1 MKFLAPSPAEL
12 TRGRAA
18 TPIAFIRAIV
28 TGYRRR
34 GMDPASARIAWI
46 TAKSSTLVVRH
57 IDDEQSLLQI
67 SCDRDIDES

>member
-1 MKFLAPSPAEL
+1 MLVDCDLSQIELRVGAQRYELATSPE
-12 TRGRAA
+12 
-18 TPIAFIRAIV
+18 PIQQAS
-28 TGYRRR
+28 
-34 GMDPASARIAWI
+34 MDPASARIAWI

>member
-34 GMDPASARIAWI
+34 GMDPASALTQAQIAP
-46 TAKSSTLVVRH
+46 TLLLYPVANWMLERF
-57 IDDEQSLLQI
+57 DDG
-67 SCDRDIDES
+67 DIRFR